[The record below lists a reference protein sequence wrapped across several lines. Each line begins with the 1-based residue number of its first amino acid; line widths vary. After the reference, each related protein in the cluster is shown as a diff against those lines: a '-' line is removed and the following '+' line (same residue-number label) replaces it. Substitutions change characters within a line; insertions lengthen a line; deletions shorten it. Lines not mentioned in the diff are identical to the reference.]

1 MNNIHKV
8 KMQLANEGWQV
19 EDRITSKGW
28 GDSIGYSV
36 WAKRWDWHGRA
47 IDVQFNRHV
56 SDAGNE
62 AEVEKALQE
71 LLFITREAWVKFP
84 DSVPEECGK
93 GTLVKKNI
101 LFPFLELRLLKGEQR
116 IPQIIP
122 IFEKGSDTGYFDAE
136 GNLIQVGDVIFEK
149 WNGITAEVVWN
160 PERASFWLKDQ
171 GEGYGIEESYLEW
184 YIVRKYNENDK
195 DEQICVHDT
204 ERQ

>member
-1 MNNIHKV
+1 MDNIHRL

-19 EDRITSKGW
+19 EDRITSDGW

-56 SDAGNE
+56 SSAENE
-62 AEVEKALQE
+62 AEVEKALHE
-71 LLFITREAWVKFP
+71 LLSITREAWRKFP

-93 GTLVKKNI
+93 GTLIKKNLI
-101 LFPFLELRLLKGEQR
+101 FPFSELRLLKGEQR
-116 IPQIIP
+116 IPQTIF
-122 IFEKGSDTGYFDAE
+122 IFEKGDDTGHFDAE
-136 GNLIQVGDVIFEK
+136 GNLIQVGDIIFEK
-149 WNGITAEVVWN
+149 WNGVTAEVVWN
-160 PERASFWLKDQ
+160 PERASFWLKGL
-171 GEGYGIEESYLEW
+171 GEGSSIEDSNLEW
-184 YIVRKYNENDK
+184 YIVQKYNENDK

>member
-1 MNNIHKV
+1 MDNIHNL
-8 KMQLANEGWQV
+8 KMQLANEGWTV
-19 EDRITSKGW
+19 EDRITSDGW

-71 LLFITREAWVKFP
+71 LLSLTREAWNKFS

-93 GTLVKKNI
+93 GILVKKNLI
-101 LFPFLELRLLKGEQR
+101 FPFPELRFLKGEQR
-116 IPQIIP
+116 IPQTIP
-122 IFEKGSDTGYFDAE
+122 IFEKGDDTGHFDAE
-136 GNLIQVGDVIFEK
+136 GNLIQVGDVVYEG

-160 PERASFWLKDQ
+160 PEKASFWLKDM
-171 GEGYGIEESYLEW
+171 GEGYSIKDSYTEL
-184 YIVRKYNENDK
+184 YIVRKYNEIDK
-195 DEQICVHDT
+195 EEQIVFQDT
-204 ERQ
+204 ERE